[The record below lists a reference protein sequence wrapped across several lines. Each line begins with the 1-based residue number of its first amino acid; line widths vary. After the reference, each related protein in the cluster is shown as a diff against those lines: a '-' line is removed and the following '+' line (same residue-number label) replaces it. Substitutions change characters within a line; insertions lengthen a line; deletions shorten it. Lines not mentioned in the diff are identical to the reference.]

1 VPATTTAA
9 PSRSVGAVIEE
20 LTAANQDYLK
30 VIWSAQEWSDDPVT
44 TTLLARRMG
53 FSPST
58 VSEAVKKLTA
68 HGLLAHARYGAI
80 ELTEEGRRAALAVV
94 RRHRILETF
103 LVAELGYGWD
113 EVHDEAEVL
122 EHAVSDRLVD
132 ALDARLGHP
141 DRDPHGDPIP
151 SRDGTVPSPPAGQL
165 HLVPGGARVRV
176 ARISDTDPQVLRYF
190 DDLGVALDTA
200 LHVVDRREFAGT
212 LTIEVADRPGAVEVG
227 LTAAESVWVVRD

>member
-1 VPATTTAA
+1 MQQEL
-9 PSRSVGAVIEE
+9 IE
-20 LTAANQDYLK
+20 LTPANQDYLK
-30 VIWSAQEWSDDPVT
+30 VIWSAQEWSAAPVT

-68 HGLLAHARYGAI
+68 AGLLAHARYGAI
-80 ELTEEGRRAALAVV
+80 ELTATGRAAALAMV

-103 LVAELGYGWD
+103 LVAELGYAWD

-151 SRDGTVPSPPAGQL
+151 TREGAVPAPAAGPL
-165 HLVPGGARVRV
+165 HAVEAGARVRV

-190 DDLGVALDTA
+190 GELGVALDTE
-200 LHVVDRREFAGT
+200 LVVLERKDVAGT
-212 LTIEVADRPGAVEVG
+212 LTVRVAGQRHPQEVG
-227 LTAAESVWVVRD
+227 LTAAGAVWVTPA

>member
-1 VPATTTAA
+1 VPTTTTGP

-58 VSEAVKKLTA
+58 VSEAVKKLTTQ
-68 HGLLAHARYGAI
+68 GLLMHARYGAI
-80 ELTEEGRRAALAVV
+80 ELTEDGRRAALAVV

-190 DDLGVALDTA
+190 EDLGVALDTE
-200 LHVVDRREFAGT
+200 LHVVDRRDFAGT
-212 LTIEVADRPGAVEVG
+212 LTVEVADRPGPVEVG
-227 LTAAESVWVVRD
+227 LTAAESVWVVRH

>member
-1 VPATTTAA
+1 MGP
-9 PSRSVGAVIEE
+9 VIDE

-68 HGLLAHARYGAI
+68 QGLLTHARYGAI
-80 ELTEEGRRAALAVV
+80 ELTEAGRQAALAVV
-94 RRHRILETF
+94 RRHRLLETF

-113 EVHDEAEVL
+113 EVHDEAEIL

-132 ALDARLGHP
+132 ALEARLGHP

-151 SRDGTVPSPPAGQL
+151 TREGAVPSPPASQL

-190 DDLGVALDTA
+190 DDLGVALDTE

-212 LTIEVADRPGAVEVG
+212 LTIEVGDHPGPVEVG
-227 LTAAESVWVVRD
+227 LTAAEAVWVVRS

>member
-1 VPATTTAA
+1 VSAVQQQTA
-9 PSRSVGAVIEE
+9 E
-20 LTAANQDYLK
+20 LTPANQDYLK
-30 VIWSAQEWSDDPVT
+30 VIWSAQEWTDAPVT
-44 TTLLARRMG
+44 TTVLARRMG

-68 HGLLAHARYGAI
+68 AGLLAHARYGAI
-80 ELTEEGRRAALAVV
+80 ELTAAGRAAALVMV

-103 LVAELGYGWD
+103 LVAELGYAWD

-151 SRDGTVPSPPAGQL
+151 TREGAVPAPPAEPLDLLQA
-165 HLVPGGARVRV
+165 GARVRV
-176 ARISDTDPQVLRYF
+176 ARIADNDPQVLRYF
-190 DDLGVALDTA
+190 DELGVALDTE
-200 LHVVDRREFAGT
+200 LVVLERKDFAGT
-212 LTIEVADRPGAVEVG
+212 LTVQVAGRGSPQEVG
-227 LTAAESVWVVRD
+227 LTAAGAVWVTPA